1 MDEIFAKFLDE
12 NQDLQIF
19 IDDIS
24 DHPAAIYYTTL
35 SPSKC

>member
-1 MDEIFAKFLDE
+1 
-12 NQDLQIF
+12 LQIF

-35 SPSKC
+35 SPSKCWLVWSNATGTSTL